1 MDIKKTITKNAQL
14 IIAVGTVAG
23 MVVSIFNF
31 YILTRISPIEK
42 RVVAIEEWRTEIR
55 PDLKLIPVIDEKI
68 DTLKEDVK
76 DIKSTLRVK

>member
-1 MDIKKTITKNAQL
+1 MDIKKSITKNAQAL
-14 IIAVGTVAG
+14 IAIGTLIG
-23 MVVSIFNF
+23 MVASVFNF

-42 RVVAIEEWRTEIR
+42 RVEALEGWRTEIK

-76 DIKSTLRVK
+76 DIKSVLKVR

>member
-1 MDIKKTITKNAQL
+1 MDIKKIITKNAQL
-14 IIAVGTVAG
+14 IIAVATVAG
-23 MVVSIFNF
+23 MVASIFNF

-42 RVVAIEEWRTEIR
+42 RVVAIEEWKVEVK